1 MGKDNASAVVF
12 GKMKEELDT
21 VKGDVAG
28 LNKRVGVL
36 EEQPAGGRSS
46 SPSVGSNSLYSTVY
60 KALKDV
66 LAERDKKREE
76 EGDSFGDAVL
86 EREDQWIL
94 RASSIAD
101 AFCKIEKSEAN
112 IESKIANIE
121 TSVNTGKPTDNAG
134 NSIIEITPFQHVQLT
149 FKSFFQKSF
158 MFDPRVIILNSFLV
172 MLVCAVA
179 NMGMKMSDLQDTKQ
193 KYEIMRHFYRK
204 HEVISSNFMFL
215 DTLFLNKDKN
225 ENVIER
231 MKK

>member
-1 MGKDNASAVVF
+1 MGKDNTLAVVF
-12 GKMKEELDT
+12 GKMKEDLDT

-66 LAERDKKREE
+66 LTERDKARAEE
-76 EGDSFGDAVL
+76 DDSFGNAVL

-94 RASSIAD
+94 RASSIAN
-101 AFCKIEKSEAN
+101 AF
-112 IESKIANIE
+112 SKIQSCEENIDKSL
-121 TSVNTGKPTDNAG
+121 TSIKTSIKTGKPTDNSD
-134 NSIIEITPFQHVQLT
+134 NSIVEITPFQHVQLT

-172 MLVCAVA
+172 TLMCAVA
-179 NMGMKMSDLQDTKQ
+179 NMGMKLSALQDTKQ
-193 KYEIMRHFYRK
+193 KYEIMRNFYRSHK
-204 HEVISSNFMFL
+204 DINADFIFL
-215 DTLFLNKDKN
+215 DTLFVNKDKN
-225 ENVIER
+225 EEVIE
-231 MKK
+231 KINK